1 MGVLLNTVDG
11 QIIKDIPAGDMQF
24 DLVAGTIVDSA
35 GTQTLMNTNLNY
47 YNLTQANSL
56 VIWTSDADSQIT
68 LGNSLTVADH
78 ALLHSINQYAYSN
91 FRVTIPDNSTPDAS
105 NQLAFV
111 ASTDI
116 WNGYIMSNYS
126 HQRDQTSDTST
137 NTSVVYLSKHVG
149 GYNSYYI
156 TTKNT
161 GSNSIDLII
170 EFSEDG
176 VTWIPDSGYTGSGVT
191 IVSTAGSN
199 FNAYASTNDHHFIRA
214 KVNSTGAGS
223 HSTFTIFYNFVVNA

>member
-11 QIIKDIPAGDMQF
+11 EIIKDVPSGDMQF
-24 DLVAGTIVDSA
+24 DLVAGTITDSA

-56 VIWTSDADSQIT
+56 IVWCSDADAVVHV
-68 LGNSLTVADH
+68 GNALSLADH
-78 ALLHSINQYAYSN
+78 ALLHNINQYAYSN

-105 NQLAFV
+105 NQVAFT

-116 WNGYIMSNYS
+116 WNGYMMSNYS
-126 HQRDQTSDTST
+126 HQRDQTSHTST
-137 NTSVVYLSKHVG
+137 NTATTYLSKHVG

-156 TTKNT
+156 TTTNT
-161 GSNSIDLII
+161 GSNSIDLLI

-176 VTWIPDSGYTGSGVT
+176 VTWFTESGYSPVVAIAGSG
-191 IVSTAGSN
+191 G
-199 FNAYASTNDHHFIRA
+199 FNAYASTNMHHFIRC
-214 KVNSTGAGS
+214 KVNSTGSGS
-223 HSTFTIFYNFVVNA
+223 HSAFTIFYNFVVNG